1 MDEATIRKWYA
12 ILKDD
17 KELVEI
23 RILDPASRRT
33 YSGYFK
39 DVDTLISAIRPF
51 DNCAIYFTLNVI
63 DEACYSREQHDKI
76 SLKPKS
82 TTSDNEI
89 IARKWVLIDIDCEK
103 PSDTNSTDEEK
114 ELAKQVVNNVYKFLR
129 DEGFEK
135 PIICD
140 SANGWHILL
149 KQAMI
154 ANAENTETMKK
165 FLQVLD
171 MYFSTD
177 KVKIDITTYNNSR
190 ICKLYGTYS
199 RKGANTKE
207 RPQRCSGFIRIPDEI
222 KITPNEY
229 FEKVASYYPEPYK
242 KDSSNDYGASNFDL
256 DSFINQYG
264 IKVFSKSESQAY
276 TKYVLETCPFNS
288 AHRHPDSAIFK
299 MRDGSIG
306 FRCLHSSCSH
316 YTWKDVRLKFD
327 PHAYDRKDYKEYQH
341 KQRYYTPI
349 SPIIF
354 EPVRETPDKGKKWL
368 NPKSIKRKREEDI
381 VAIPTGYTCLDK
393 AIRGLMLGETTIL
406 SGINGSGKSSWLNS
420 LILNVAQRGFKVALF
435 SGELTDF
442 NVMKWLSL
450 SAAGKAYVN
459 KIEGSDYAY
468 EVADREYNKIADWLD
483 DKFVLFNN
491 NYGNRVEQILSDIK
505 DIIEQG
511 VKLVVIDNLMSVSIS
526 NLGGDKNERQKQF
539 ILDVVEFAKKYE
551 VHIILV
557 CHPRKESGSQTL
569 LRKESISGS
578 SDLANAVQNIFII
591 HRCGEDFEKRASEFF
606 GKDKASKYMEFDNVL
621 EVCKNR
627 SYGVVD
633 YLVGMYYEVE
643 TKRFKNYKAE
653 HIVYGWQDDPVPP
666 MIAQE
671 EKQDINALPFQPFY
685 GEAPF

>member
-12 ILKDD
+12 ILKDN

-23 RILDPASRRT
+23 RILDPSTRRT

-63 DEACYSREQHDKI
+63 DEACYSREQRDKI
-76 SLKPKS
+76 SMKPKS

-89 IARKWVLIDIDCEK
+89 LARKWVLIDIDCEK

-114 ELAKQVVNNVYKFLR
+114 ELAKKVVNNVYKFLR

-222 KITPNEY
+222 KVTPNEY

-256 DSFINQYG
+256 DSFISQYG
-264 IKVFSKSESQAY
+264 IKVANKSESQAY

-288 AHRHPDSAIFK
+288 AHRNPDSAIFK

-306 FRCLHSSCSH
+306 FRCLHNSCSH

-327 PHAYDRKDYKEYQH
+327 PHAYDKKDYKEYQF
-341 KQRYYTPI
+341 KQRYY
-349 SPIIF
+349 SPVSPTIF
-354 EPVRETPDKGKKWL
+354 EPIKETPDKGKKWL
-368 NPKSIKRKREEDI
+368 NPKSIKRKREDDI
-381 VAIPTGYTCLDK
+381 VAIPTGYTYLDK

-420 LILNVAQRGFKVALF
+420 LMLNVIQKGFKVALF

-450 SAAGKAYVN
+450 AAAGKAYVN

-483 DKFVLFNN
+483 DKFSLFNN
-491 NYGNRVEQILSDIK
+491 NYGNKVEQILSDIK
-505 DIIEQG
+505 DIVEQG
-511 VKLVVIDNLMSVSIS
+511 VKLIVLDNLMSVSIS

-539 ILDVVEFAKKYE
+539 ILDIVEFAKKYD
-551 VHIILV
+551 VHIIVV

-606 GKDKASKYMEFDNVL
+606 GKDKANKYMEFDNVL

-633 YLVGMYYEVE
+633 YLVGMYYEIE

-653 HIVYGWQDDPVPP
+653 HIVYGWQDNPTPP
-666 MIAQE
+666 IVVQE
-671 EKQDINALPFQPFY
+671 EPQDINALPFQPFDRD
-685 GEAPF
+685 APF